1 MRPPTGRQFSFGA
14 RCGCHY
20 FRPHKEN
27 VPSAPCA
34 ELLFRVAG
42 RFRRAARPCGFHCG
56 GPGGGVGD
64 GLAIDDYKKANL
76 YGWDSAYNPQ
86 YLVDLQER
94 MVALFMTQLM
104 PDGGVD
110 LVKKFKV
117 LTYQALVK

>member
-1 MRPPTGRQFSFGA
+1 MPPPAGSTSGVKYVTVPTKRPIQIRD
-14 RCGCHY
+14 
-20 FRPHKEN
+20 
-27 VPSAPCA
+27 
-34 ELLFRVAG
+34 LLTHTAG
-42 RFRRAARPCGFHCG
+42 LTY
-56 GPGGGVGD
+56 GD

-117 LTYQALVK
+117 LIYQALVK